1 MAAVNELPFGQY
13 YGGVDTTPLFVMLA
27 AAYAQRTA
35 DANFID
41 SIWSALVAA
50 TSWIESNMARHGGFL
65 AYARGETTG
74 LANQGWKDSHDSVFH
89 EDGSSPVGPI
99 ALVEVQGYAYAALGG
114 MAALASRRADEAASS
129 RWASAASALA
139 ARVEQTFWQ
148 EDLQFYA
155 LALDGE
161 GKPCRVRA
169 SNAGHLLFSGL
180 PSVERGGQV
189 ARQLLSGA
197 FDSGW
202 GTRTL
207 PLHTPRFNP
216 MSYHNGSIWPHDV
229 ALCAAGVAR
238 YGNRGGAVRLLG
250 NLFEAAAYF
259 GLRLPELFCGF
270 KRASGESPI
279 AYPVACL
286 PQAWAAGSVFM
297 LMQSCLG
304 IEIDAQTDTLLVN
317 RPLFFARHHPHGGRS
332 GLLRPGISPGRRR
345 RGRLRRTRQRRHTD
359 ARPNAPVRRG
369 PPNPLVVIAD
379 DETRGL
385 QSSHIEAGL
394 ARVQLWLRCST
405 TIFER
410 PPWPWQEAQIG
421 PSRPP
426 DTSAPKAGPTAWSR
440 PAKRISRPLKGSRW
454 PCTGDDLLGQFRSRL
469 PMDDAW
475 IKSTPAINVELCQRF
490 GLLPFER
497 DGRSDSLYAC
507 SIAKVA
513 SIWRMS
519 ANAAHSVTCRPSE
532 S

>member
-1 MAAVNELPFGQY
+1 
-13 YGGVDTTPLFVMLA
+13 
-27 AAYAQRTA
+27 
-35 DANFID
+35 
-41 SIWSALVAA
+41 
-50 TSWIESNMARHGGFL
+50 
-65 AYARGETTG
+65 
-74 LANQGWKDSHDSVFH
+74 
-89 EDGSSPVGPI
+89 
-99 ALVEVQGYAYAALGG
+99 
-114 MAALASRRADEAASS
+114 LASRRADEAASS

-155 LALDGE
+155 LALDGQ

-304 IEIDAQTDTLLVN
+304 IEIDAQADTLLVN
-317 RPLFFARHHPHGGRS
+317 RPLLPVGVESLVINRMAVGADCFDLAFRRVDDGGVVAFVEPVN
-332 GLLRPGISPGRRR
+332 GAMLTHVQM
-345 RGRLRRTRQRRHTD
+345 RL
-359 ARPNAPVRRG
+359 
-369 PPNPLVVIAD
+369 
-379 DETRGL
+379 
-385 QSSHIEAGL
+385 
-394 ARVQLWLRCST
+394 
-405 TIFER
+405 
-410 PPWPWQEAQIG
+410 
-421 PSRPP
+421 
-426 DTSAPKAGPTAWSR
+426 
-440 PAKRISRPLKGSRW
+440 
-454 PCTGDDLLGQFRSRL
+454 
-469 PMDDAW
+469 
-475 IKSTPAINVELCQRF
+475 
-490 GLLPFER
+490 
-497 DGRSDSLYAC
+497 
-507 SIAKVA
+507 
-513 SIWRMS
+513 
-519 ANAAHSVTCRPSE
+519 
-532 S
+532 